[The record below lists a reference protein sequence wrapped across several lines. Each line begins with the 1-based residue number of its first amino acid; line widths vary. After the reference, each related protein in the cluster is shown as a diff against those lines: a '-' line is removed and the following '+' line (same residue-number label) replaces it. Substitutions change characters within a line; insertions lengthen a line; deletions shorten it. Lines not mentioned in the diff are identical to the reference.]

1 MQRDFLWS
9 GIRKGK
15 KDYLISWDVVYRP
28 KEFGGLGIGKTAL
41 RNRALLGKWLWRF
54 PRESSGLWHQVIS
67 SIYGTH
73 TNGWDANI
81 MVRWSHRCPWKAIAQ
96 VFQDF
101 SPYIRLVAGNKER
114 IQFWEDLWWGDQ
126 PLSSQFAGLYKVIS
140 VRNITI
146 FGILGN
152 SYSSS

>member
-1 MQRDFLWS
+1 MKWWMRKVGQGRKGWKGFSTKWRSWMRGCLSSTSFAVLVNRNAKEDFLWS

-81 MVRWSHRCPWKAIAQ
+81 MVRWSHQMSLEGYCSSLSGL
-96 VFQDF
+96 F
-101 SPYIRLVAGNKER
+101 
-114 IQFWEDLWWGDQ
+114 
-126 PLSSQFAGLYKVIS
+126 PLHPSCG
-140 VRNITI
+140 RE
-146 FGILGN
+146 
-152 SYSSS
+152 